1 MKAALVAVAISVW
14 TSQDAAQ
21 DRPTFEVASVKPA
34 APDAVPRNQIV
45 PTNPGRLYIPSMTLS
60 WLIYTAYG
68 DGGFNTAMRVTGGP
82 DWVNRT
88 PYAVEAVA
96 SGTSTPRE
104 LRLML
109 QPLLEERFALK
120 LRIEIQT
127 IQTNTIVVDRRDG
140 KLGPNVK
147 EWDGTCRS
155 GKPSIEDE
163 PTRPR
168 CPSGYLPGRL
178 FLDGATMFSLAEAL
192 SLPQARPLVGGITG
206 DRTGLS
212 GRYTMVLDYDFSAGV
227 LPTRLR
233 RLMSPCSLRWAPP
246 SRNSWDCASSRGRPP
261 SGSSWSRA
269 RNRQWPTSQEP
280 IRLQRTAPASGVWVR
295 YGSTLASARWTYS
308 AFWPTGA
315 T

>member
-1 MKAALVAVAISVW
+1 MNVAVTRGCVKATLVAVAVAVL
-14 TSQDAAQ
+14 TSQESAQ
-21 DRPTFEVASVKPA
+21 ERAKFEVASVKLA

-45 PTNPGRLYIPSMTLS
+45 PTSPGRLYIPSMPLS

-82 DWVNRT
+82 DWINRT

-96 SGTSTPRE
+96 PGTPTPRE

-120 LRIEIQT
+120 RRIELQT

-155 GKPSIEDE
+155 GKPSVEDE

-212 GRYTMVLDYDFSAGV
+212 GRYTLVLDYDFSA
-227 LPTRLR
+227 R
-233 RLMSPCSLRWAPP
+233 RAADP
-246 SRNSWDCASSRGRPP
+246 S
-261 SGSSWSRA
+261 
-269 RNRQWPTSQEP
+269 
-280 IRLQRTAPASGVWVR
+280 APADVPLQPSLGTAVKEQLGLRFEQGPAPFRLV
-295 YGSTLASARWTYS
+295 TVESAQPPV
-308 AFWPTGA
+308 AN
-315 T
+315 